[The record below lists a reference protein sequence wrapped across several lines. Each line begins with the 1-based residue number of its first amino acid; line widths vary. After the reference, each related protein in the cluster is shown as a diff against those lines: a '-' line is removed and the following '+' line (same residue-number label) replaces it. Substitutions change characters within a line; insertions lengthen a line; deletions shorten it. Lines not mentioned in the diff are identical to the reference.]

1 MNIILITSLAS
12 ILGSSETFSLF
23 RDLNWILVE
32 LLLLITWNWCFIGLK
47 VSKLFRFWRLLWRWM
62 TFEHSIF
69 ILVNQM
75 TFEALDMR
83 KTLFLFLEIILNCLV
98 LEIFFLGIGSFFFAL
113 TLSLLFRSF
122 RWDLSLSFF
131 LIVGLV
137 IRGLNLNVML
147 HAFFQKTFLIK
158 GLEHLDQRANVI
170 VAHQIFLTA
179 KRLDSLQVH
188 SLSFFIFIT

>member
-1 MNIILITSLAS
+1 MNIVLITFLTS
-12 ILGSSETFSLF
+12 IFGSSKMLSLF
-23 RDLNWILVE
+23 RNLNWILVK
-32 LLLLITWNWCFIGLK
+32 LLLLVTWSWCFIGMN
-47 VSKLFRFWRLLWRWM
+47 VSKLFRFWRLLWRRT
-62 TFEHSIF
+62 TFENSIF
-69 ILVNQM
+69 ILVD
-75 TFEALDMR
+75 LDMC
-83 KTLFLFLEIILNCLV
+83 KTLFLFHEIILNCLV
-98 LEIFFLGIGSFFFAL
+98 LEIFFLGICSFFFAL

-122 RWDLSLSFF
+122 RWDLSLPLF

-147 HAFFQKTFLIK
+147 HAFFQETFLIK

-188 SLSFFIFIT
+188 SLSFFIFLY

>member
-1 MNIILITSLAS
+1 MNIILITSFTS
-12 ILGSSETFSLF
+12 ILWSSKTFSLF
-23 RDLNWILVE
+23 RDLYLILVQ
-32 LLLLITWNWCFIGLK
+32 LLLLVAWSWCFIGLK

-62 TFEHSIF
+62 TFEYSIF
-69 ILVNQM
+69 ILVD
-75 TFEALDMR
+75 LDMC
-83 KTLFLFLEIILNCLV
+83 KTLFLFHEIILNSLV

-147 HAFFQKTFLIK
+147 HAFFQETFLIK

-170 VAHQIFLTA
+170 VVHQIFLTA
-179 KRLDSLQVH
+179 KRLNSLQVL
-188 SLSFFIFIT
+188 SLSFFIFLN

>member
-69 ILVNQM
+69 ILVD
-75 TFEALDMR
+75 LDMC
-83 KTLFLFLEIILNCLV
+83 KTLFLFHEIILNCLV

-122 RWDLSLSFF
+122 RWDLNLPLF

-147 HAFFQKTFLIK
+147 HAFFQETFLIK

-179 KRLDSLQVH
+179 KRLDSLQVY
-188 SLSFFIFIT
+188 SLSFFIFLN

>member
-1 MNIILITSLAS
+1 MIIILITSLAS
-12 ILGSSETFSLF
+12 ILGSSKTFSLF
-23 RDLNWILVE
+23 RDLNWILVQ
-32 LLLLITWNWCFIGLK
+32 LLLLVTRSWCFIGLN

-62 TFEHSIF
+62 TFEYTIF
-69 ILVNQM
+69 ILVD
-75 TFEALDMR
+75 LDMI
-83 KTLFLFLEIILNCLV
+83 KTFFLFHEIILNCLV

-122 RWDLSLSFF
+122 RWDLSLPLF

-147 HAFFQKTFLIK
+147 HAFFQETFLIK
-158 GLEHLDQRANVI
+158 GLEHLDQRTNVI

-179 KRLDSLQVH
+179 KRLNSLQVH
-188 SLSFFIFIT
+188 SLSFFIFLY